1 MKGSGE
7 KRLVQQLLDHAGVR
21 INGHAPCDIQ
31 IHNPDFYQRILA
43 GGSLAL
49 GESYMD
55 GWWDCEALDQFFE
68 RIMAARIDKK
78 VRKSKAALWLAAK
91 ARLTRMYGRSRAF
104 EVGRRHYD
112 IGNDLFTAM
121 LDKRMNYSCAY
132 WHEADTLDK
141 AQEAK
146 LELTCRKLGLEP
158 GMRVLD
164 IGCGWGAFAIYAA
177 DTYRVEVTGVTVSGE
192 QVNLAQSLSSGLPV
206 TFELKDYRNIQGTF
220 DRIVS
225 IGMFEHVGFVNYRA
239 YMQLVNRCLK
249 DDGLFLLH
257 TIGSNTSVHSVDPW
271 LAKYIFPN
279 SMLPSARQI
288 TEAAEGIFI
297 LEDWHSF
304 GPHYDPTLLAWHR
317 NFVDNWRCIQDAYDE
332 QFKRMWVYYLL
343 SCAGSFRARRN
354 QLWQIVFSKIGGRE
368 KLGGGHPVEW
378 MRDRKRDGHEKM
390 QMSPKAINQIEI
402 RNAFARLFNR

>member
-1 MKGSGE
+1 MKEPRE
-7 KRLVQQLLDHAGVR
+7 KQLVQQLLNLAGVQVD
-21 INGHAPCDIQ
+21 GHAPYDIQ
-31 IHNPDFYQRILA
+31 VHNPDFYPRVVA

-68 RIMAARIDKK
+68 RIMAARLDKK
-78 VRKSKAALWLAAK
+78 VRKSKALLWAVVK
-91 ARLTRMYGRSRAF
+91 ARLTGMYGRARAF
-104 EVGRRHYD
+104 EVGRHHYD
-112 IGNDLFTAM
+112 IGNDLFTVM

-132 WHEADTLDK
+132 WQAADTLDK

-146 LELTCRKLGLEP
+146 LELTCRKLGLQP

-177 DTYRVEVTGVTVSGE
+177 EKYGVEVTGVTVSEE
-192 QVNLAQSLSSGLPV
+192 QVKLAQNRCARMPV
-206 TFELKDYRNIQGTF
+206 RFELKDYRDIQGTF

-225 IGMFEHVGFVNYRA
+225 IGMFEHVGFTNYRTF
-239 YMQLVNRCLK
+239 MQVVKRCLK
-249 DDGLFLLH
+249 EGGLFLLH
-257 TIGSNTSVHSVDPW
+257 TIGSNTSVSTVDPW
-271 LAKYIFPN
+271 FAEYIFPN

-304 GPHYDPTLLAWHR
+304 GPHYDPTLIAWHR
-317 NFVDNWRCIQDAYDE
+317 NFIDNWHHIQDAYD
-332 QFKRMWVYYLL
+332 QRFQRMWVYYLL

-354 QLWQIVFSKIGGRE
+354 QLWQIVFSKNDGKGNTRQALNHIS
-368 KLGGGHPVEW
+368 PV
-378 MRDRKRDGHEKM
+378 HH
-390 QMSPKAINQIEI
+390 I
-402 RNAFARLFNR
+402 R

>member
-1 MKGSGE
+1 MKLPGE
-7 KRLVQQLLDHAGVR
+7 KGLVQQLLDLAGVQ
-21 INGHAPCDIQ
+21 IDGHAPCDIKV
-31 IHNPDFYQRILA
+31 HNPEFYPRVIA
-43 GGSLAL
+43 GDSLAL

-68 RIMAARIDKK
+68 RIMAARLDKK
-78 VRKSKAALWLAAK
+78 ARKSKALMRAAIK
-91 ARLTRMYGRSRAF
+91 VRLTRMYSRAKAF
-104 EVGRRHYD
+104 EVGRCHYD
-112 IGNDLFTAM
+112 IGNDLFTVM

-132 WHEADTLDK
+132 WQKADTLDK

-164 IGCGWGAFAIYAA
+164 IGCGWGGFAIYAA
-177 DTYRVEVTGVTVSGE
+177 EKYGVAVTGATVSKE
-192 QVNLAQSLSSGLPV
+192 QVKLAQNRCTSIPV
-206 TFELKDYRNIQGTF
+206 CFELKDYRNIQGTF

-225 IGMFEHVGFVNYRA
+225 IGMFEHVGYTNYRT
-239 YMQLVNRCLK
+239 YMEVVNRCLQ

-257 TIGSNTSVHSVDPW
+257 TIGSNTSVCSVDPW

-297 LEDWHSF
+297 IEDWHSF
-304 GPHYDPTLLAWHR
+304 GSHYDPTLMAWHQ
-317 NFVDNWRCIQDAYDE
+317 NFTDNWHCIQDAYD
-332 QFKRMWVYYLL
+332 QRFKRMWVYYLL

-354 QLWQIVFSKIGGRE
+354 QLWQIVFSKYDGSTNTNRALNHIS
-368 KLGGGHPVEW
+368 PI
-378 MRDRKRDGHEKM
+378 DR
-390 QMSPKAINQIEI
+390 I
-402 RNAFARLFNR
+402 R

>member
-1 MKGSGE
+1 MKSPGE
-7 KRLVQQLLDHAGVR
+7 KRLVQQLLDFAGVR
-21 INGHAPCDIQ
+21 IDGQAPYDIQ
-31 IHNPDFYQRILA
+31 VHNPDFYPRVIA

-55 GWWDCEALDQFFE
+55 GWWDCQALDQFFD
-68 RIMAARIDKK
+68 RIMAARLDKK
-78 VRKSKAALWLAAK
+78 VRKSKTLIWEAVK
-91 ARLTRMYGRSRAF
+91 ARLTRMQGRAWVF

-112 IGNDLFTAM
+112 IGNELFTVM

-132 WHEADTLDK
+132 WQEAATLDE

-164 IGCGWGAFAIYAA
+164 IGCGWGGFAIYAA
-177 DTYRVEVTGVTVSGE
+177 EKYRVEVTGVTVSDE
-192 QVNLAQSLSSGLPV
+192 QVKLGQSCCADLPV
-206 TFELKDYRNIQGTF
+206 NFELKDYRDIAGTF

-225 IGMFEHVGFVNYRA
+225 IGMFEHVGLANYRT
-239 YMQLVNRCLK
+239 YMQVVNRCLK

-257 TIGSNTSVHSVDPW
+257 TIGSNTSVRSVDPW
-271 LAKYIFPN
+271 LATYIFPN

-288 TEAAEGIFI
+288 TGAAEGIFI

-304 GPHYDPTLLAWHR
+304 GPHYDPTLIAWHR
-317 NFVDNWRCIQDAYDE
+317 NFIDNWSCLQDAYDLRF
-332 QFKRMWVYYLL
+332 QRMWTYYLL

-354 QLWQIVFSKIGGRE
+354 QLWQIVFSKNGGSVNTC
-368 KLGGGHPVEW
+368 KDL
-378 MRDRKRDGHEKM
+378 
-390 QMSPKAINQIEI
+390 NQISHSPRI
-402 RNAFARLFNR
+402 RSAFEQPGTLGTAEQLSSGF

>member
-7 KRLVQQLLDHAGVR
+7 KQLVQQLLDLAGVR
-21 INGHAPCDIQ
+21 IDGDAPYDIQ
-31 IHNPDFYQRILA
+31 VHNPDFYPRVIA

-68 RIMAARIDKK
+68 RIMAARLDKK
-78 VRKSKAALWLAAK
+78 VRKSRALLWAVVK
-91 ARLTRMYGRSRAF
+91 ARLTGMHGRARAF
-104 EVGRRHYD
+104 EIGRRHYD
-112 IGNDLFTAM
+112 IGNDLFTVM

-132 WHEADTLDK
+132 WQAADTLDK

-177 DTYRVEVTGVTVSGE
+177 EKYGVEVTGVTVSEE
-192 QVNLAQSLSSGLPV
+192 QVKLAQNCCAGLPV
-206 TFELKDYRNIQGTF
+206 RFELKDYRDIQGTF

-225 IGMFEHVGFVNYRA
+225 IGMFEHVGFTNYRT
-239 YMQLVNRCLK
+239 YMQVVNQCLK

-257 TIGSNTSVHSVDPW
+257 TIGSSTSVRTVDPW
-271 LAKYIFPN
+271 IAKYIFPN

-304 GPHYDPTLLAWHR
+304 GLHYDPTLLAWHR
-317 NFVDNWRCIQDAYDE
+317 NFIDNWHYIQDAYD
-332 QFKRMWVYYLL
+332 QRFQRMWVYYLL

-354 QLWQIVFSKIGGRE
+354 QLWQIVFSKN
-368 KLGGGHPVEW
+368 
-378 MRDRKRDGHEKM
+378 DGSGNTCQTLNHS
-390 QMSPKAINQIEI
+390 SPIDHI
-402 RNAFARLFNR
+402 R

>member
-1 MKGSGE
+1 MKSPGE
-7 KRLVQQLLDHAGVR
+7 KRLVQQLLDLAGVR
-21 INGHAPCDIQ
+21 IDGHAPYDIQ
-31 IHNPDFYQRILA
+31 VHNTDFYPRVIA

-68 RIMAARIDKK
+68 RIMAARLDKK
-78 VRKSKAALWLAAK
+78 VRKSKTLLRAAVK
-91 ARLTRMYGRSRAF
+91 ARMTRMHGKARAF
-104 EVGRRHYD
+104 EVGQRHYD
-112 IGNDLFTAM
+112 IGNDLFTVM
-121 LDKRMNYSCAY
+121 LDKRMNYSCAF
-132 WHEADTLDK
+132 WQEADTLDK

-146 LELTCRKLGLEP
+146 LELTCHKLDLEP

-164 IGCGWGAFAIYAA
+164 IGCGWGGFAIYAA
-177 DTYRVEVTGVTVSGE
+177 EKYRVEVTGVTVSDE
-192 QVNLAQSLSSGLPV
+192 QVKLAQSCCANLPV
-206 TFELKDYRNIQGTF
+206 CFELKDYRDIQGTF

-225 IGMFEHVGFVNYRA
+225 IGMFEHVGFTNYRT
-239 YMQLVNRCLK
+239 YMQVVNRCLK

-304 GPHYDPTLLAWHR
+304 GPHYDPTLIAWHR
-317 NFVDNWRCIQDAYDE
+317 NFIDNWHYIQDGYD
-332 QFKRMWVYYLL
+332 QRFQRMWVYYLL

-354 QLWQIVFSKIGGRE
+354 QLWQIVFSKIGDNADACQTLTRIFPT
-368 KLGGGHPVEW
+368 H
-378 MRDRKRDGHEKM
+378 R
-390 QMSPKAINQIEI
+390 I
-402 RNAFARLFNR
+402 R

>member
-1 MKGSGE
+1 MKWPGE
-7 KRLVQQLLDHAGVR
+7 KRLVEQLLDLAGVQ
-21 INGHAPCDIQ
+21 IDGSAPGDIQ
-31 IHNPDFYQRILA
+31 VHNPEFYPRVIS

-55 GWWDCEALDQFFE
+55 GWWDCEALDRFFE
-68 RIMAARIDKK
+68 RIMAARLDKK
-78 VRKSKAALWLAAK
+78 VRKSKALLRAAVK
-91 ARLTRMYGRSRAF
+91 ARLTRVPGRARAF

-112 IGNDLFTAM
+112 IGNDLFTVM

-132 WHEADTLDK
+132 WQDADTLDK

-146 LELTCRKLGLEP
+146 VELTCRKLGLEP

-164 IGCGWGAFAIYAA
+164 IGCGWGGFAIYAA
-177 DTYRVEVTGVTVSGE
+177 EKCGVEVTGVTVSDE
-192 QVNLAQSLSSGLPV
+192 QVKLAKRCCASLPV
-206 TFELKDYRNIQGTF
+206 CFELKDYRDIQGTF

-225 IGMFEHVGFVNYRA
+225 IGMFEHVGFTNYRT
-239 YMQLVNRCLK
+239 YMQVVNRCLK

-257 TIGSNTSVHSVDPW
+257 TIGSNTSVRSVDPW

-288 TEAAEGIFI
+288 TKAAEGIFI

-304 GPHYDPTLLAWHR
+304 GRHYDPTLMAWHR
-317 NFVDNWRCIQDAYDE
+317 NFIDNWRCLQDAYG
-332 QFKRMWVYYLL
+332 QRFQRMWVYYLL

-354 QLWQIVFSKIGGRE
+354 QLWQIVFSKIGDSGNECQALTHFSRT
-368 KLGGGHPVEW
+368 H
-378 MRDRKRDGHEKM
+378 R
-390 QMSPKAINQIEI
+390 I
-402 RNAFARLFNR
+402 R

>member
-1 MKGSGE
+1 MKEPRE
-7 KRLVQQLLDHAGVR
+7 KQLVQQLLDLAGVR
-21 INGHAPCDIQ
+21 IDGNAACDIQ
-31 IHNPDFYQRILA
+31 VHNPDFYPRVIA

-68 RIMAARIDKK
+68 RILAARLDKK
-78 VRKSKAALWLAAK
+78 VRKSKALVLAVVK
-91 ARLTRMYGRSRAF
+91 ARLTGIYRKARAF
-104 EVGRRHYD
+104 EIGRRHYD
-112 IGNDLFTAM
+112 IGNDLFSVM

-132 WHEADTLDK
+132 WQEADTLDQ

-146 LELTCRKLGLEP
+146 LELTCRKLGLQP
-158 GMRVLD
+158 GMQVLD

-177 DTYRVEVTGVTVSGE
+177 EKYGVEVTGVTVSEE
-192 QVNLAQSLSSGLPV
+192 QVKLAQKSFAGLPV
-206 TFELKDYRNIQGTF
+206 RFELKDYRDIQGTF

-225 IGMFEHVGFVNYRA
+225 IGMFEHVGYSNYRT
-239 YMQLVNRCLK
+239 YMQVVNRCLK

-257 TIGSNTSVHSVDPW
+257 TIAGNRSVRTVDPW
-271 LAKYIFPN
+271 IVKYIFPN

-304 GPHYDPTLLAWHR
+304 GPHYDPTLIAWHR
-317 NFVDNWRCIQDAYDE
+317 NFIDNWRHIQDAYD
-332 QFKRMWVYYLL
+332 QRFQRMWVYYLL

-354 QLWQIVFSKIGGRE
+354 QLWQIVFSKIDSKGNTRQA
-368 KLGGGHPVEW
+368 LN
-378 MRDRKRDGHEKM
+378 RI
-390 QMSPKAINQIEI
+390 SPIHHI
-402 RNAFARLFNR
+402 R

>member
-1 MKGSGE
+1 
-7 KRLVQQLLDHAGVR
+7 
-21 INGHAPCDIQ
+21 
-31 IHNPDFYQRILA
+31 
-43 GGSLAL
+43 
-49 GESYMD
+49 MD

-68 RIMAARIDKK
+68 RIMAARLDKK
-78 VRKSKAALWLAAK
+78 VHKSKALLRAVLK
-91 ARLTRMYGRSRAF
+91 ARLTRMHGRTRAF

-112 IGNDLFTAM
+112 IGNDLFTVM

-132 WHEADTLDK
+132 WQEADTLDQ

-164 IGCGWGAFAIYAA
+164 IGCGWGGFAIYAA
-177 DTYRVEVTGVTVSGE
+177 EKYRVEVTGVTVSDA
-192 QVNLAQSLSSGLPV
+192 QVKLAQSCCAGLPV
-206 TFELKDYRNIQGTF
+206 CFELKDYRDIQETF

-225 IGMFEHVGFVNYRA
+225 IGMFEHVELANYRT
-239 YMQLVNRCLK
+239 YMQVVNRCLK

-257 TIGSNTSVHSVDPW
+257 TIGSNTSVRSMDPW

-304 GPHYDPTLLAWHR
+304 GPQYDPTLIAWHR
-317 NFVDNWRCIQDAYDE
+317 NFIDNWRCIQDAYD
-332 QFKRMWVYYLL
+332 QRFQRMWAYYLL

-354 QLWQIVFSKIGGRE
+354 QLWQIVFSKPGGSE
-368 KLGGGHPVEW
+368 NTCQDLNHI
-378 MRDRKRDGHEKM
+378 
-390 QMSPKAINQIEI
+390 SPTHRI
-402 RNAFARLFNR
+402 R